1 MHGRAIAR
9 FWYNMRMKISL
20 FALSLSLLTGCL
32 TATVPDV
39 SYWTVTPPEASVS
52 AATNT
57 FGVVRVSQVLVRAPY
72 DSRQL
77 VVRRTDGSLAFDPYN
92 QFAALPSQLFKAPV
106 IAAISRSGLCTAAVD
121 ASSSVRT
128 DFLAE
133 AVVTDLALTTTP
145 SGALKA
151 NVAVLVRML
160 DRQRALASVA
170 SGVGEADVTD
180 GSYTEAFSAAF
191 GTAIRK
197 ALSDL

>member
-39 SYWTVTPPEASVS
+39 SYWAVTSPESSVPG
-52 AATNT
+52 ATNT

-72 DSRQL
+72 DSRPI
-77 VVRRTDGSLAFDPYN
+77 VVRRADGSLAFDPYN

-106 IAAISRSGLCTAAVD
+106 IAALSRSGLCTAAVD

-133 AVVTDLALTTTP
+133 AVVTDLALTTT
-145 SGALKA
+145 SGAPKA
-151 NVAVLVRML
+151 HVAVLVRML

-170 SGVGEADVTD
+170 SGVGEADVAD
-180 GSYTEAFSAAF
+180 GSYTDAFSAAF